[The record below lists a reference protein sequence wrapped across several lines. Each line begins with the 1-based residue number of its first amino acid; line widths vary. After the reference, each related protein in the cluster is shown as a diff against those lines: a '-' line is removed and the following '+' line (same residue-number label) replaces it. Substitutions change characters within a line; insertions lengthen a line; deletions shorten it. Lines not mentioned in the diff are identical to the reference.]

1 MPMCG
6 APVKPILETP
16 QKKPFT
22 KEPEMF
28 TYPDAYR
35 FVAKQRQSELIAE
48 ASRERLAR
56 SVARSRRGRSPDR
69 GSDAP

>member
-1 MPMCG
+1 MCG
-6 APVKPILETP
+6 APVRPILDTQTEDA
-16 QKKPFT
+16 FT

-28 TYPDAYR
+28 ADPDAYR

-69 GSDAP
+69 SSDAK